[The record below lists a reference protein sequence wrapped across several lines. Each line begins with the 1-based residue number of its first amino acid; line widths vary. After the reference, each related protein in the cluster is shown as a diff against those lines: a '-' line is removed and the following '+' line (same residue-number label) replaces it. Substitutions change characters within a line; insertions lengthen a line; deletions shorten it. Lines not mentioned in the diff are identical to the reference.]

1 MIDLRKHN
9 TPLYFDLSDSHPGTN
24 WIDPVKNRLTI
35 QQQSRELEG
44 ICVTYAQRTDHLKP
58 EGAYF
63 VLAQAQA
70 LEAQGRDIIHL
81 EIGQPD
87 IDTFEPVAN
96 AGIEAIQSGRTR
108 YNPPAGIPDLRSEI
122 AADVGERLGIA
133 VDAEQ
138 VVVSPGA
145 KPNLF
150 FPTLAT
156 VEAGDEVLYP
166 DPGFPSYAAI
176 IGVVGGVAVPVP
188 LVEESGFSFDLDA
201 FDQLISKRTRMI
213 ILNSPGNPTGGVM
226 PPSDLEHIAEA
237 AQEYDCWVISDEIYS
252 RIHYLEGA
260 LPSIFNLPGMAQRS
274 ILVDGFSKTYAMTG
288 WRLGY
293 GVMPVELA
301 LRVTLLATHAYGCTA
316 HFTQFAGLEALRGSQ
331 ADVEA
336 MVKRYRR
343 RRDRLVEGLNA
354 LPGVSCELPQ
364 GAFYAFPNIQAT
376 GISSK
381 QLAARILNEAGVAL
395 LPGTAF
401 GVGGEGYLRL
411 SYATSMEQIELALD
425 RLHNFFSTL
434 S

>member
-1 MIDLRKHN
+1 M
-9 TPLYFDLSDSHPGTN
+9 SHCTSIFVILIQGAN
-24 WIDPVKNRLTI
+24 WIDPVKNRHTI
-35 QQQSRELEG
+35 QHRSSELEG

-87 IDTFEPVAN
+87 IDTFEPVAK

-122 AADVGERLGIA
+122 ASDVGKRLGIA

-156 VEAGDEVLYP
+156 VEPGDEVLYP
-166 DPGFPSYAAI
+166 DPGFPSYAAM

-188 LVEESGFSFDLDA
+188 LVEEAGFSFDLHA
-201 FDQLISKRTRMI
+201 FDRLISDRTRLI

-237 AQEYDCWVISDEIYS
+237 ARKFGCWVISDEIYS

-260 LPSIFNLPGMAQRS
+260 LPSICSLPGMAQRT

-293 GVMPVELA
+293 GVMPIELA
-301 LRVTLLATHAYGCTA
+301 QRVTLLATHAYGCTA

-331 ADVEA
+331 AGVEA
-336 MVKRYRR
+336 MVERYRR
-343 RRDRLVEGLNA
+343 RRDRLIAGLNQ
-354 LPGVSCELPQ
+354 LPGVHCEVPQ
-364 GAFYAFPNIQAT
+364 GAFYAFPNIRAT
-376 GISSK
+376 GFSSRD
-381 QLAARILNEAGVAL
+381 LAEKILHEAGVAL

-401 GVGGEGYLRL
+401 GTGGEGYLRL
-411 SYATSMEQIELALD
+411 SYATSMEQIDQALD
-425 RLHNFFSTL
+425 RLHTFFSTL